1 MQLSGVKVVFQ
12 GSSALTLDAKGRIS
26 IPTRHR
32 DALMSQADGR
42 LTLTRHPDG
51 CLLVY
56 PRPEWEKRASRLPPF
71 PCRPALQRLLLGN
84 AQDVELDGS
93 GRVLIAP
100 ELRNASGM
108 TRDVMLLGLGAH
120 FELWDAATL
129 ASREA
134 EDLAKGMPDVLNQFR
149 SETAMEFE
157 HRPVLLEPTV
167 DALLLADF
175 GGKGASRSHPQSGRM
190 PPLRAER
197 GVFVDGTLGRGGHS
211 RELLS
216 RLGPQARL
224 VVFDKDPQAIAVATA
239 LAAEDSRVEVVHGG
253 FATMAEELRQRGID
267 KVDGVMLD
275 LGVLASDRRCRAWFL
290 FMRDGPLD
298 MRMDTTRGPTV
309 ADWLAQAS
317 VDEMREVIADYGE
330 ERFAFQVAKAIAARR
345 ATRPLRTTLE
355 LAECVA
361 SAVTREKGQ
370 HPATRTFQALRIY
383 INRELEELARTLA
396 SALDLLAPGGW
407 R

>member
-1 MQLSGVKVVFQ
+1 M
-12 GSSALTLDAKGRIS
+12 
-26 IPTRHR
+26 
-32 DALMSQADGR
+32 
-42 LTLTRHPDG
+42 
-51 CLLVY
+51 
-56 PRPEWEKRASRLPPF
+56 
-71 PCRPALQRLLLGN
+71 
-84 AQDVELDGS
+84 
-93 GRVLIAP
+93 
-100 ELRNASGM
+100 
-108 TRDVMLLGLGAH
+108 
-120 FELWDAATL
+120 
-129 ASREA
+129 
-134 EDLAKGMPDVLNQFR
+134 
-149 SETAMEFE
+149 
-157 HRPVLLEPTV
+157 
-167 DALLLADF
+167 LADF
-175 GGKGASRSHPQSGRM
+175 GGKGASRSHPQSG
-190 PPLRAER
+190 PDAALRAER
-197 GVFVDGTLGRGGHS
+197 GVFVDGTFGRGGHS

-267 KVDGVMLD
+267 TVDGVMLD
-275 LGVLASDRRCRAWFL
+275 LGVSSPQIDDAERGFS

-361 SAVTREKGQ
+361 SAVRTREKGQ

-396 SALDLLAPGGW
+396 SALDLLAPGG
-407 R
+407 RLAVISFHSLEDRMVKQCIAAAARPAAAYARLPLRESEMPQPVLYSLGRVQAEDDEVAVNARARSAVLRAAERSATPLPAEGGAAFVHTGSLPGSDLAVPRKGGKGGRR

>member
-1 MQLSGVKVVFQ
+1 
-12 GSSALTLDAKGRIS
+12 
-26 IPTRHR
+26 
-32 DALMSQADGR
+32 
-42 LTLTRHPDG
+42 
-51 CLLVY
+51 
-56 PRPEWEKRASRLPPF
+56 
-71 PCRPALQRLLLGN
+71 
-84 AQDVELDGS
+84 
-93 GRVLIAP
+93 
-100 ELRNASGM
+100 
-108 TRDVMLLGLGAH
+108 
-120 FELWDAATL
+120 
-129 ASREA
+129 
-134 EDLAKGMPDVLNQFR
+134 
-149 SETAMEFE
+149 MEFE

-175 GGKGASRSHPQSGRM
+175 GGKGAARSQPGDE
-190 PPLRAER
+190 PAAATRAER
-197 GVFVDGTLGRGGHS
+197 GVFVDGTFGRGGHS
-211 RELLS
+211 RELLG
-216 RLGPQARL
+216 RLGPAARL
-224 VVFDKDPQAIAVATA
+224 VVFDKDPEAIAVANA
-239 LAAEDSRVEVVHGG
+239 LAAADSRVTVVHGG
-253 FATMAEELRQRGID
+253 FATMAEELRQLGID

-275 LGVLASDRRCRAWFL
+275 LGVSSPQIDDAERGFS

-361 SAVTREKGQ
+361 SAVRTREKGQ

-396 SALDLLAPGGW
+396 AALDLLAPGG
-407 R
+407 RLAVISFHSLEDRMVKQCIAAAARPAAAHARLPLRESEMPQPVLRSLGRVLAEDEEVAANARARSAVLRVAERTATPLSAEGGMAFVKIGSLPGSDLAPPPRRGGKGGRR